1 MHFLPTTKEEMKE
14 IGWGNLDVI
23 IITGD
28 AYVDHPSFGAS
39 LIGRLLEHRGFKAG
53 IITQPDWRN
62 TADFKRLGEPNL
74 FFGITAGNLDSML
87 SNYSPNKI
95 RRKVDDYSPGATGG
109 RRPDRAT
116 IVYSN
121 RIKELFKGTPIVI
134 GGIEAS
140 LRRLSHYDFWQ
151 NTVRR
156 SILLDSRAD
165 ILVYGMGELQ
175 IIEIA
180 DRLKKGE
187 SIENLNNI
195 NGTCIVKND
204 ISSLKNYITLPSFEE
219 TKENKNK
226 FCEAFRIFY
235 QESDPIRGKILVQ
248 KHSNLYIIQNPPAR
262 PLITQE
268 LNELYQLPFTG
279 RYHPSYEKLGGVK
292 ALETVKFSI
301 TSHRGC
307 LASCSFC
314 SIAAHQ
320 GRIVQSRSQES
331 ILSEVKKMSQDED
344 FKGTVT
350 DIGGPTANM
359 YMAGCD
365 IQSKY
370 GSCKEKDCLLPSVC
384 KNLKLGD
391 AESVELLRKARN
403 SPGIKY
409 VFISTGVRYDLCMI
423 DKELRYLK
431 ELCKYHISGQLK
443 VAPEHIEDGVLKIM
457 NKPSFKIYEKFLM
470 TYKQINKSL
479 NKKQYLVQYFISS
492 HPGCTLR
499 DMLKLALYIKDL
511 GHYIEQVQ
519 DFTPTPMTASSCM
532 YYTGKDP
539 FSMKNVYVPHS
550 NEERR
555 MQRALMQFRNKEN
568 YKYTQNALEM
578 LGRKDLI
585 GKSKKCIIPNFG

>member
-1 MHFLPTTKEEMKE
+1 MHFLPTTKTEANQ
-14 IGWGNLDVI
+14 IGWGSLDVI
-23 IITGD
+23 LITGD
-28 AYVDHPSFGAS
+28 AYVDHPGFGAG
-39 LIGRLLEHRGFKAG
+39 LIGRLLEHRGFKVG
-53 IITQPDWRN
+53 IIAQPDWRN
-62 TADFKRLGEPNL
+62 TEDFKRLGEPNL

-95 RRKVDDYSPGATGG
+95 RRKADDYSPGAAGG

-151 NTVRR
+151 DTVRR

-180 DRLKKGE
+180 NRLKKGE
-187 SIENLNNI
+187 PIESLNNI

-204 ISSLKNYITLPSFEE
+204 ISLLKDYIILPSFEE

-226 FCEAFRIFY
+226 FCEAFRISY
-235 QESDPIRGKILVQ
+235 RESDPIRGKKLIQ

-262 PLITQE
+262 PLSTQE
-268 LNELYQLPFTG
+268 LNELYQLPFTKK
-279 RYHPSYEKLGGVK
+279 YHPSYERSGGVK

-320 GRIVQSRSQES
+320 GRIIQSRGSGS
-331 ILSEVKKMSQDED
+331 ILSEIKKMSHDKE

-359 YMAGCD
+359 YMAHCD
-365 IQSKY
+365 IQSKR
-370 GSCKEKDCLLPSVC
+370 GSCKEKDCLLPGIC

-391 AESVELLRKARN
+391 AESVELLRKARS
-403 SPGIKY
+403 SPGIKH
-409 VFISTGVRYDLCMI
+409 VFISTGIRYDLCMT

-431 ELCKYHISGQLK
+431 ELCKHHISGQLK
-443 VAPEHIEDGVLKIM
+443 VAPEHIEDRVLRIM
-457 NKPSFKIYEKFLM
+457 HKPSFRIYKKFLAA
-470 TYKQINKSL
+470 YKQINKSF

-492 HPGCTLR
+492 HPGCTLG
-499 DMLKLALYIKDL
+499 DMLELALYIKDL
-511 GHYIEQVQ
+511 GYYIEQVQ
-519 DFTPTPMTASSCM
+519 DFTPSPMTASSCM
-532 YYTGKDP
+532 YHTGKDP
-539 FSMKNVYVPHS
+539 FSMKNVYVPRS

-568 YKYTQNALEM
+568 YKWTQKALDM
-578 LGRKDLI
+578 LGRKDLK
-585 GKSKKCIIPNFG
+585 GRL